1 MRGGARRAARGAG
14 RGRFPAVVDSRWP
27 GDPAGPASVG
37 WIVTLRGVHVYISA
51 VATLSIF
58 IERPCDNDN
67 DAATRRRLLLTT
79 TAAVCVALRLRDVL
93 RSTH

>member
-1 MRGGARRAARGAG
+1 MRGARGAG
-14 RGRFPAVVDSRWP
+14 RGALGARRGRFPATVDRRWP

-51 VATLSIF
+51 AATLSIF

-67 DAATRRRLLLTT
+67 DAATFI
-79 TAAVCVALRLRDVL
+79 ADNHCHRLR
-93 RSTH
+93 RSAPA